1 MKKLKPYK
9 LNVTPGHYD
18 SEGNYHQNRNDLPFD
33 APRNQWTAKIGSIGD
48 AIEKAID
55 CGEYTVKEIAYLA
68 STKTNK
74 VRSHMSFLKDKKFAV
89 INENGII
96 KFKYKLP

>member
-1 MKKLKPYK
+1 MKRKLKPYELK
-9 LNVTPGHYD
+9 VIPGYYD
-18 SEGNYHQNRNDLPFD
+18 SDGKYYQNRNDLPFD

-48 AIEKAID
+48 AIEKAIN

-74 VRSHMSFLKDKKFAV
+74 VRSHIIFPKDKNFDV

-96 KFKYKLP
+96 KFK